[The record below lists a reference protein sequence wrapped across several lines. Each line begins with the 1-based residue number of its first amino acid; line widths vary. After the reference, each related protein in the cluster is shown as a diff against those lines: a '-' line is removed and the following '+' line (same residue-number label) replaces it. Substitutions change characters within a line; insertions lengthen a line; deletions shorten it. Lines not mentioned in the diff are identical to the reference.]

1 MKTGIS
7 EVFAKQR
14 GISLVQQAILWKNI
28 PEILKADV
36 SRSVTE
42 IKLVC
47 ERRKSLFI
55 KTR

>member
-7 EVFAKQR
+7 EFFAKQR

-47 ERRKSLFI
+47 EQRKSLFI